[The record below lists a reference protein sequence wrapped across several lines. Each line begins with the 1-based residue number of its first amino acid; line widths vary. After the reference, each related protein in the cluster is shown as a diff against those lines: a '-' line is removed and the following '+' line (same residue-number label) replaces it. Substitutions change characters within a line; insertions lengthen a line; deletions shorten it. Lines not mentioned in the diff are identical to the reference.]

1 MSSKLLK
8 VSLCAVFLSLLV
20 CTQSAQALTNHE
32 GSDGYKQTPAETV
45 VQIVITAIVMK
56 ILHYF
61 DLP

>member
-1 MSSKLLK
+1 MSFKLLK
-8 VSLCAVFLSLLV
+8 VTLCTAFLSLLV
-20 CTQSAQALTNHE
+20 CIQSAQALTSHE

-56 ILHYF
+56 VLHYF